1 MKISISVEGT
11 TDDRELADLYRWI
24 ARDHVLTRRNRI
36 STAIAAPAPDEQGG
50 ALEAINAVAG
60 NAIALSSLVV
70 AVLAH
75 RRNGSADSGR
85 GTVRIERDGIVV
97 SIEPGSEISAEEIIE
112 LLAPETPPDE
122 DTTGGSRA

>member
-1 MKISISVEGT
+1 MKIGISVVGT
-11 TDDRELADLYRWI
+11 TDDQELVGLYRWM

-36 STAIAAPAPDEQGG
+36 STVTAASAPGEQGG

-75 RRNGSADSGR
+75 RRNGPADRSR

-97 SIEPGSEISAEEIIE
+97 SIEPGSELSAEEIIE
-112 LLAPETPPDE
+112 RLTREPLSDE
-122 DTTGGSRA
+122 DTPGGSQP